1 MLKAI
6 LKDGMIEQVE
16 NQTPKLRPLQDLSR
30 TWWQFEDNFE
40 TMLEMSAHAH
50 FSKCSPKNNLSL
62 SLIATQMDGWKFELE
77 VEGNEPT

>member
-30 TWWQFEDNFE
+30 T
-40 TMLEMSAHAH
+40 
-50 FSKCSPKNNLSL
+50 
-62 SLIATQMDGWKFELE
+62 
-77 VEGNEPT
+77 